1 MLSSRIVSSVAVLYK
16 ASKGIHI
23 DFFDTGES
31 IASFFHFAM
40 DKCLQGLRLLGDN
53 GGMNEEFDSGI
64 AYEKSEWFRS
74 CDATADQ

>member
-1 MLSSRIVSSVAVLYK
+1 
-16 ASKGIHI
+16 
-23 DFFDTGES
+23 
-31 IASFFHFAM
+31 M
-40 DKCLQGLRLLGDN
+40 DKCLQGIRLLGDN